1 MTVVAL
7 GLNHATAPL
16 AMRER
21 FAFSGDALGSAGR
34 ALASRFRTDPEVAI
48 VSTCNRTELYLGA
61 DADAVRPAMD
71 WLAEAGGTDREKLGM
86 HTYVL
91 EDAAAARHA
100 FRVASGLD
108 SMVLGEPQ
116 ILGQFKHAMREAENA
131 GTLGGTLHQM
141 FQRSFTVAKE
151 VRSST
156 CIGTQ
161 SVSMAAACVRLAS
174 RIFESLDETKILFV
188 GAGEMIELVAT
199 HFATRHPAR
208 IAFANRT
215 LERASVLA
223 ERFGGDA
230 MMLADMPAALS
241 QFDIVVSCTAS
252 SVPIIGLGSVSRA
265 IKERKRRPMF
275 IVDLAV
281 PRDVE
286 PDVRDLADVYL
297 HSVDDL
303 AGIVKTNGAHREAA
317 VQEAE
322 AIVEH
327 GVTDFLRWLKQRD
340 TVPLIQALHGQADTW
355 RDAEML
361 RARRALARGEDID
374 RVLQALCRGMTQK
387 MLHGA
392 MVELRGE
399 DGATDERIRTIERIF
414 NLADTKPS
422 NVVVAMSSL
431 RRRPAAPTPRRR
443 FAAAS

>member
-1 MTVVAL
+1 VSVVTL

-16 AMRER
+16 AVRER
-21 FAFSGDALGSAGR
+21 FAFAGDTVGLAGR
-34 ALASRFRTDPEVAI
+34 ALASRFCTDPEVAI

-61 DADAVRPAMD
+61 DADAVWPAMG
-71 WLAEAGGTDREKLGM
+71 WLAEAGGIDRDKLGQ

-174 RIFESLDETKILFV
+174 RIFESLDETRILFV

-199 HFATRHPAR
+199 HFATRQPAR
-208 IAFANRT
+208 MAFANRT
-215 LERASVLA
+215 LERANVLA
-223 ERFGGDA
+223 VRFGGDA
-230 MMLADMPAALS
+230 MMLADMPSALS
-241 QFDIVVSCTAS
+241 QFDIIVSCTAS
-252 SVPIIGLGSVSRA
+252 SVPIIGLGSVKRA
-265 IKERKRRPMF
+265 VKERKHRPLF

-286 PDVRDLADVYL
+286 SEVRDLEDVYL
-297 HSVDDL
+297 HTVDDL
-303 AGIVKTNGAHREAA
+303 AGIVQTNGAHREAA

-340 TVPLIQALHGQADTW
+340 TVPMIQALHGQADAW

-361 RARRALARGEDID
+361 RARRALARGENID
-374 RVLQALCRGMTQK
+374 HVLRALCHGMTQK

-392 MVELRGE
+392 MVELKGDE
-399 DGATDERIRTIERIF
+399 GATDERVRTIERIF
-414 NLADTKPS
+414 NLANAKPS
-422 NVVVAMSSL
+422 NVVVASSSIRRRPEAASPL
-431 RRRPAAPTPRRR
+431 RRRLAA
-443 FAAAS
+443 